1 MEIIWALASSLMFAG
16 TFLLIKL
23 GRETS
28 THLSVLWVTL
38 TINVFILSLL
48 NFFFVP
54 SIDIDLREWQYF
66 ILAGLFA
73 PLLGRLFQF
82 IGMSALGTN
91 VTTAITLTHP
101 LVSVALGVFF
111 LGETATYTQLEGAIA
126 VMLGSFLIGISTQ
139 ARSLKVPVLKTLFS
153 FYAPILA
160 SLAYGVSIW
169 FRKIGIENG
178 TDPIVASAVSV
189 ITSWIV
195 LTLYVVF
202 FGIKISC
209 NRRELSYF
217 LTAGILSSA
226 GPVFLYIALAAG
238 ALVVVAPLAATTPLF
253 VLAGTWMYSRQNEI
267 FNRHILVGV
276 SSVVLGVTLLAGD
289 FG

>member
-1 MEIIWALASSLMFAG
+1 
-16 TFLLIKL
+16 
-23 GRETS
+23 
-28 THLSVLWVTL
+28 
-38 TINVFILSLL
+38 
-48 NFFFVP
+48 
-54 SIDIDLREWQYF
+54 
-66 ILAGLFA
+66 
-73 PLLGRLFQF
+73 
-82 IGMSALGTN
+82 
-91 VTTAITLTHP
+91 
-101 LVSVALGVFF
+101 
-111 LGETATYTQLEGAIA
+111 
-126 VMLGSFLIGISTQ
+126 
-139 ARSLKVPVLKTLFS
+139 
-153 FYAPILA
+153 
-160 SLAYGVSIW
+160 
-169 FRKIGIENG
+169 
-178 TDPIVASAVSV
+178 
-189 ITSWIV
+189 
-195 LTLYVVF
+195 VF